1 MNQAKAVV
9 LAIIITTLVV
19 GSGVYVW
26 QTNKVA
32 QPPVQTAQKVTEPV
46 ATKTP
51 AKEEPVNSE
60 PLSYSMKGV
69 SATVSKSTAPFG
81 YTADQLKSMAEECS
95 SQHETG
101 YFDKLVAR
109 FSGTNKIVYNF
120 KYQGKSQDAGV
131 YTVTLLPN
139 KAGYASIDQFK
150 KDFDICAAGGDAY
163 PTMLNSNWLLFVNA
177 CGTGFDDG
185 SGLPHG
191 CDEVQKIIEP
201 SLKLN

>member
-1 MNQAKAVV
+1 MQQTKAVV
-9 LAIIITTLVV
+9 LTIVIAAIII
-19 GSGVYVW
+19 GSGAYMW
-26 QTNKVA
+26 QKSQEV
-32 QPPVQTAQKVTEPV
+32 QPTAQKVTESV
-46 ATKTP
+46 VTKTP
-51 AKEEPVNSE
+51 DEEESVKSE
-60 PLSYSMKGV
+60 PLSYSITGI
-69 SATVSKSTAPFG
+69 SASVSKNTAPFI

-95 SQHETG
+95 AQHESG
-101 YFDKLVAR
+101 YFDKLVAK
-109 FSGTNKIVYNF
+109 FNGATKTVYNF
-120 KYQGKSQDAGV
+120 KYQGNSQDGGI

-139 KAGYASIDQFK
+139 NAGYTSLDQFK

-191 CDEVQKIIEP
+191 CDEVKKIIEP